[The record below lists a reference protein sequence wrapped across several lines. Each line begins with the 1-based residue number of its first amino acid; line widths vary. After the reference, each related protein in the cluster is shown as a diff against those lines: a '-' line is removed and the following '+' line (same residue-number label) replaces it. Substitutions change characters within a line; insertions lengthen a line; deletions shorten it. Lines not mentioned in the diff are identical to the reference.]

1 MVSADDLVRFLQQH
15 PDFFEQHPDL
25 FEQLNLPHGGGG
37 AVSLVERQVKVLRER
52 QVANRE
58 RLAELVRV
66 ARGNDLL
73 AARTHQLAL
82 RLLRARTKAEVRAH
96 VETSMREDFEVSP
109 VRFLLNDPELADPA
123 LQGLESLLAAGKPRC
138 GHFAEAQRTALFG
151 DFGPSIASM
160 AIVPAGHG
168 AVHGAL
174 VLGSEDPHRFNPA
187 VSTDFLARI
196 GEMIGAAL
204 ARCADEP
211 RM

>member
-1 MVSADDLVRFLQQH
+1 MVSADDVVRFLQQH
-15 PDFFEQHPDL
+15 PDFFDQHPDL
-25 FEQLNLPHGGGG
+25 LEQLTLPHGGDG

-52 QVANRE
+52 QAANRE

-73 AARTHQLAL
+73 AARIHQLAL
-82 RLLRARTKAEVRAH
+82 RLLHARTTAEVRAH

-109 VRFLLNDPELADPA
+109 TRFLLGDPA
-123 LQGLESLLAAGKPRC
+123 LQGLESLLSGGKPRC

-151 DFGPSIASM
+151 EFGQSIASM
-160 AIVPAGHG
+160 AIVPVGHG
-168 AVHGAL
+168 AVQGAL

-204 ARCADEP
+204 ARCADES
-211 RM
+211 RV